1 MSDRS
6 LLFTDVSVLTALGI
20 EQNDGFSFKDLSAGI
35 NLIYGP
41 NGSGKSTTALVIQEL
56 LWPGNSGLS
65 RPTVGGKFTIGTTV
79 WSVRINA
86 GHADIGSSEGTGT
99 TPGLGPAEYRSRY
112 MLALH
117 QLINEKNTDFA
128 KIIAAESQGGYDLE
142 AAKISLGFKD
152 RFRKDSKAIQQEKSE
167 CKKVEAAISI
177 QRQIEAE
184 NRRLPEL
191 NNEHRKAKEA
201 EKKFLV
207 LEEALAFKGVE
218 SKHRELK
225 IEKRKFSEGVALLN
239 GDERT
244 RLDKLAAEQTAA
256 ERSIDDAKADLG
268 KTARQLENLNLSGD
282 QVHENIIPAIRGLQ
296 TDLLSLEKDIDA
308 QQRVILKAQSEKDT
322 ARARIGDHVT
332 HTQLDAL
339 NKIEVEDLSSFS
351 RDSAGVQAD
360 EIVLNKKKRFL
371 SEQISE
377 TVQNL
382 EINQIRE
389 GISSIKHWLET
400 PEPAGTN
407 GADSQKPLLL
417 TSALIALLSLILAVV
432 YTPLWSILFLAAA
445 GLLFLGKTSGSTVKE
460 SDSRAVYQAS
470 YRKTSLPEPDSWETN
485 SLLDLLRSLITLA
498 ELRIR
503 EDNRIKELRRL
514 EPDEAALEERKNA
527 LSTQRNNLD
536 EKLGFS
542 TDVDH
547 QWLPLLVQN
556 IMQWQQS
563 STSLATAH
571 NELNRL
577 VLRQAKS
584 RSETNG
590 IIHRYGY
597 EYRETVSAAQVAG
610 VIDDLNLKFSNYRT
624 AIQAGDSAGLQIITA
639 ETALGRISLDKQD
652 IFDQL
657 NLDPSRESLID
668 NWLVERPDYLILQ
681 KELLKQ
687 EARIVNYIESFKT
700 AGNENLLKLDTFEL
714 EELIENTK
722 RQAEKREELLEE
734 INKIQFSNEN
744 ALSGHDLSDAMRDKD
759 AAVAVLED
767 LRDRNSRATAG
778 EMLVEWVQKVAV
790 DRARPLVFSRA
801 RELVS
806 EFTRGQLELVIDDRV
821 NPPRFMA
828 CVSGRLAQPVEKL
841 SIGERVQVLIA
852 IRTAF
857 LELNEPVRLP
867 LLLDEALGT
876 SDDLR
881 AGLIIDAVIRIARSG
896 RQVFYFTAQHDEIGK
911 WLSKLEST
919 GTEHRMFDL
928 GKIRNKGA
936 ADSFPLRLPD
946 PDQRLAAASPVQ
958 PHGMTRDEYG
968 RALGV
973 PGINPLEENLDRLH
987 LWHLVND
994 NTLLYGLLKLNIEK
1008 WGQFKTLVKYGGR
1021 KLFTGS
1027 AIQFDA
1033 IYAAAAAVENG
1044 CKFWRAGRGLKVDRR
1059 VLMDSNCVS
1068 KVFIDRITNLA
1079 EGLGGNAAEI
1089 ITGLRNKK
1097 IQRWPSSKTEELQ
1110 DYFEEHGY
1118 TSTETV
1124 LSPEEIR
1131 VHVLAALA
1139 EELNSNLIR
1148 PDYLDEIINSLPR

>member
-1 MSDRS
+1 MSDKS
-6 LLFTDVSVLTALGI
+6 LQFTDVSVLTALGI
-20 EQNDGFSFKDLSAGI
+20 EQNDGFSFKDLSTGV

-56 LWPGNSGLS
+56 LWPGNSGLT
-65 RPTVGGKFTIGTTV
+65 RPTVSGKFTIGTTV

-86 GHADIGSSEGTGT
+86 GHADIGSSEDTGT

-117 QLINEKNTDFA
+117 QLIYEKNTGFA

-142 AAKISLGFKD
+142 AAKISLGFKG
-152 RFRKDSKAIQQEKSE
+152 RFRKDSKAIQQEKSV

-191 NNEHRKAKEA
+191 NNEYRKAKEA
-201 EKKFLV
+201 EKKFPV

-218 SKHRELK
+218 SKHEDLK
-225 IEKRKFSEGVALLN
+225 IEMQNFSEGVALLS

-244 RLDKLAAEQTAA
+244 RLDKLAAEQTTT
-256 ERSIDDAKADLG
+256 ERSIDNAKADLR
-268 KTARQLENLNLSGD
+268 KTARQLENLNLSSD
-282 QVHENIIPAIRGLQ
+282 QVHENIVPAIRGLQ
-296 TDLLSLEKDIDA
+296 ADLLSLENDIDT
-308 QQRVILKAQSEKDT
+308 QQRVILKAQTEKDT

-332 HTQLDAL
+332 HSQLDAL
-339 NKIEVEDLSSFS
+339 NKVEVEDLSSFS
-351 RDSAGVQAD
+351 RDSAGVQAE

-371 SEQISE
+371 SEQISD
-377 TVQNL
+377 TVQNFD
-382 EINQIRE
+382 INQIRE

-400 PEPAGTN
+400 PEPAGTD
-407 GADSQKPLLL
+407 GADSRKPLLL

-432 YTPLWSILFLAAA
+432 YTPLWSFLFLAAA

-460 SDSRAVYQAS
+460 TDSRAVYQTS
-470 YRKTSLPEPDSWETN
+470 YTKTCLPEPDSWETD
-485 SLLDLLRSLITLA
+485 SLLDLLRSLVTLA

-503 EDNRIKELRRL
+503 EDNRIKELRHL
-514 EPDEAALEERKNA
+514 ESDEAALETRKNA
-527 LSTQRNNLD
+527 LRTQKNNLD
-536 EKLGFS
+536 EKLRFS

-556 IMQWQQS
+556 IMQWQHS
-563 STSLATAH
+563 STSLAIAH

-577 VLRQAKS
+577 VLKQTKS

-597 EYRETVSAAQVAG
+597 EYGETVSSAQVAG

-624 AIQAGDSAGLQIITA
+624 AIQAGDSAGQQIITA
-639 ETALGRISLDKQD
+639 ERALGRISLEKKD

-668 NWLVERPDYLILQ
+668 NWLVERPDYLILH
-681 KELLKQ
+681 KELLKKK
-687 EARIVNYIESFKT
+687 ARTVNYIESFKT
-700 AGNENLLKLDTFEL
+700 AGNENLLKLETLEL
-714 EELIENTK
+714 KELIENTK
-722 RQAEKREELLEE
+722 KQAEKREELLKE
-734 INKIQFSNEN
+734 ISKIQFSNEE
-744 ALSGHDLSDAMRDKD
+744 ALSGHDLSDALREKD
-759 AAVAVLED
+759 AATAVLED
-767 LRDRNSRATAG
+767 LREQHSFETAG
-778 EMLVEWVQKVAV
+778 DMLIEWVREVAV
-790 DRARPLVFSRA
+790 DKARPLVFKRA
-801 RELVS
+801 CELVA
-806 EFTRGQLELVIDDRV
+806 EFTRGHLKLLIDDRANTPLFKASV
-821 NPPRFMA
+821 DGGP
-828 CVSGRLAQPVEKL
+828 SQPVDKL
-841 SIGERVQVLIA
+841 STGERVQVLIA

-857 LELNEPVRLP
+857 LELNEPVCLP

-928 GKIRNKGA
+928 GKIRNLGA
-936 ADSFPLRLPD
+936 AESFPLRLHD
-946 PDQRLAAASPVQ
+946 PDQRFAPASPVQ
-958 PHGMTRDEYG
+958 PHDMTRNEYA
-968 RALGV
+968 RVLGV
-973 PGINPLEENLDRLH
+973 PGINPLDENLSGLH
-987 LWHLVND
+987 LWHLVTDND
-994 NTLLYGLLKLNIEK
+994 LLFRLLSHKIEK
-1008 WGQFKTLVKYGGR
+1008 WGQFKNLIEHGGR

-1027 AIQFDA
+1027 EKQFDA
-1033 IYAAAAAVENG
+1033 LYAAAAAVKHA
-1044 CKFWRAGRGLKVDRR
+1044 CRWWRTGRSAKVNRM
-1059 VLMDSNCVS
+1059 VIQNSGCVS
-1068 KVFIDRITNLA
+1068 KSFIDPITILA
-1079 EGLGGNAAEI
+1079 ENLEGCGVTIIAGLKDKEI
-1089 ITGLRNKK
+1089 R
-1097 IQRWPSSKTEELQ
+1097 RWPTSKTEELQ
-1110 DYFEEHGY
+1110 DYFDEHGY

-1148 PDYLDEIINSLPR
+1148 PDHLDEIINSLPQ

>member
-1 MSDRS
+1 MSNKS

-20 EQNDGFSFKDLSAGI
+20 EQNDGFSFKDLSAGV

-56 LWPGNSGLS
+56 LWPGNSGLT
-65 RPTVGGKFTIGTTV
+65 RPTVSGKFTIGTTV

-86 GHADIGSSEGTGT
+86 GHADFGSSEGTGT

-152 RFRKDSKAIQQEKSE
+152 RFRKDSKAIQQEKSV
-167 CKKVEAAISI
+167 CKMVEAAISI

-184 NRRLPEL
+184 NKRLPEL

-225 IEKRKFSEGVALLN
+225 IEMQKFSEGVALLS

-244 RLDKLAAEQTAA
+244 RLDKLAAEQAAA
-256 ERSIDDAKADLG
+256 ERSIDNANADLR
-268 KTARQLENLNLSGD
+268 KTARQLEDLNLSGD
-282 QVHENIIPAIRGLQ
+282 LVHENIVPAIRGLQ
-296 TDLLSLEKDIDA
+296 TDLLGLEKDIDA
-308 QQRVILKAQSEKDT
+308 QQRVILKAQTEKDT
-322 ARARIGDHVT
+322 ARARIGNHVT
-332 HTQLDAL
+332 LTQLDAL
-339 NKIEVEDLSSFS
+339 NKVEVEDLSSFS

-360 EIVLNKKKRFL
+360 EIVLNKQKRFH
-371 SEQISE
+371 SGQISE

-382 EINQIRE
+382 DINQIRE

-400 PEPAGTN
+400 PEPAGTD

-417 TSALIALLSLILAVV
+417 TSALIALLGLILAVV
-432 YTPLWSILFLAAA
+432 YSPLWSILLLAAA
-445 GLLFLGKTSGSTVKE
+445 GLLFLGKTGGSTVKQ

-470 YRKTSLPEPDSWETN
+470 YTKTSLPEPDSWETD
-485 SLLDLLRSLITLA
+485 SLLDLLRSLVTLA

-503 EDNRIKELRRL
+503 EDNRIKELRHL
-514 EPDEAALEERKNA
+514 ESDEAALEARKNA
-527 LSTQRNNLD
+527 LRMQKNNLD

-563 STSLATAH
+563 STALTTAH
-571 NELNRL
+571 NELGRL
-577 VLRQAKS
+577 VLKQTKS
-584 RSETNG
+584 RSKTND

-597 EYRETVSAAQVAG
+597 EYRETISAAQVAG
-610 VIDDLNLKFSNYRT
+610 VIDDMNLKFSNYRT
-624 AIQAGDSAGLQIITA
+624 AIQAGDSAEQQILTA
-639 ETALGRISLDKQD
+639 EKALGRISLEKQD

-668 NWLVERPDYLILQ
+668 NWLVERPDYLILHA
-681 KELLKQ
+681 ELLNQ
-687 EARIVNYIESFKT
+687 EARTVNYTESFKT
-700 AGNENLLKLDTFEL
+700 AGNENLLKLETFEL
-714 EELIENTK
+714 KELSENTK
-722 RQAEKREELLEE
+722 KQAEKREELLEE
-734 INKIQFSNEN
+734 INKIQFSNDN

-759 AAVAVLED
+759 AATAVLED
-767 LRDRNSRATAG
+767 LREQHNIAIAG
-778 EMLVEWVQKVAV
+778 DMLIEWVQEVAV
-790 DRARPLVFSRA
+790 DRARPLVFNRA
-801 RELVS
+801 CELVA
-806 EFTRGQLELVIDDRV
+806 EFTQGHLKLDIDDRV
-821 NPPRFMA
+821 SPPLFKA
-828 CVSGRLAQPVEKL
+828 KVDGKPSQPLDKL

-857 LELNEPVRLP
+857 LELNEPVQLP

-919 GTEHRMFDL
+919 VTEHRIFDL
-928 GKIRNKGA
+928 DRIRNLRA

-946 PDQRLAAASPVQ
+946 QRFTTDYPV
-958 PHGMTRDEYG
+958 PPGSMTRHEYG
-968 RALGV
+968 MALGV
-973 PGINPLEENLDRLH
+973 PGINPLDENLDGLH
-987 LWHLVND
+987 LWHLITD
-994 NTLLYGLLKLNIEK
+994 NALLFQLLNLRIEK
-1008 WGQFKTLVKYGGR
+1008 WGQFKTLIEQGGR

-1027 AIQFDA
+1027 AKQLDA
-1033 IYAAAAAVENG
+1033 LYAAAAAVKNV
-1044 CKFWRAGRGLKVDRR
+1044 CRCWRTGRSMKVNRM
-1059 VLMDSNCVS
+1059 VIQDSNCVS
-1068 KVFIDRITNLA
+1068 KSFMDSVTRLA
-1079 EGLGGNAAEI
+1079 EDLDGSGAAIISGLK
-1089 ITGLRNKK
+1089 NKG
-1097 IQRWPSSKTEELQ
+1097 IRRWPSSKTEELQ
-1110 DYFEEHGY
+1110 EYFQEHGY
-1118 TSTETV
+1118 ISTETV

-1148 PDYLDEIINSLPR
+1148 TDHLNEIINSLPL